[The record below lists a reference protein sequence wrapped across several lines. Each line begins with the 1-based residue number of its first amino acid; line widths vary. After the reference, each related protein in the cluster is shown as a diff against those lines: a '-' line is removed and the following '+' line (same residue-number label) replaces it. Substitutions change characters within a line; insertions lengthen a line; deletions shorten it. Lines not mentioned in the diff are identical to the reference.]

1 MIKRCVER
9 TVLVLVLGL
18 VWGLAQA
25 ELKVGAEQGVL
36 WKIEK
41 RGAEPSFIM
50 GTVHVGDERVLNL
63 PEPVEQHLKAAT
75 SFTGEIVFNTSNILY
90 ASAAQALPAG
100 QELKDQVDK
109 DTYKKAVAA
118 MAERGVPEA
127 VVNRMKPWAI
137 ATTLSVPVP
146 EGGVVLDTLLY
157 SLAQQ
162 QGKPLYGLES
172 AKEQI
177 AIFDGLSAADQRL
190 YLRDTLEQLSIIP
203 QLHEELLKAYLDRD
217 LAALKAISDQIPQ
230 GSEAAADL
238 SRRLMVAA
246 IDERNHRFVERMD
259 KRLHE
264 GGAFF
269 AVGALHLPG
278 EQGVLRLLERKG
290 YAVSPVY

>member
-1 MIKRCVER
+1 MMKRFVKG
-9 TVLVLVLGL
+9 TVLVLAWSLF
-18 VWGLAQA
+18 WGLAQA
-25 ELKVGAEQGVL
+25 EFKVGAEQGVL

-41 RGAEPSFIM
+41 RGSEPSFIM
-50 GTVHVGDERVLNL
+50 GTVHVGDERVLSL
-63 PEPVEQHLKAAT
+63 PEPVERHLKAAS
-75 SFTGEIVFNTSNILY
+75 SFTGEIVFNTANILY

-100 QELKDQVDK
+100 QELKRQVDK

-118 MAERGVPEA
+118 MAERGVPEE

-137 ATTLSVPVP
+137 AVTLSVPVP
-146 EGGVVLDTLLY
+146 ESGMVLDTLLY
-157 SLAQQ
+157 SIAQQ

-177 AIFDGLSAADQRL
+177 AIFDTLSQADQRL
-190 YLRDTLEQLSIIP
+190 YLRDTLEQLPVIP
-203 QLHEELLKAYLDRD
+203 QVHEELLKAYLDRD

-230 GSEAAADL
+230 GSEAAANL
-238 SRRLMVAA
+238 SRRLMAAA
-246 IDERNHRFVERMD
+246 IDERNHRFVERMGE
-259 KRLHE
+259 RLDE

-278 EQGVLRLLERKG
+278 EQGVLHLLERKG